1 MIVVKIVMAS
11 YLKFYQVIPSSKSY
25 DMKKGKF
32 NTGVLS
38 VAAGVLMMMFA
49 TACNNTDDNKT
60 KTAKGEKES
69 ADTTTA
75 TVTAKKKGR
84 ASAAIDKDE
93 IKNAKVEKDKTGVYI
108 KAEVMPVYEG
118 NDQALNEYINSKI
131 VYPEQA
137 VENNIEGTVRV
148 QFVVDEKGAVSDVKT
163 VGTKLGYGLEE
174 EAVSVVRNLPKWTPG
189 KVGGKNVKTRLSVP
203 ITYKLES

>member
-1 MIVVKIVMAS
+1 
-11 YLKFYQVIPSSKSY
+11 
-25 DMKKGKF
+25 MKKGKF
-32 NTGVLS
+32 STGILS
-38 VAAGVLMMMFA
+38 VAAGVLMIMFA

-60 KTAKGEKES
+60 KTAKEGVGTS
-69 ADTTTA
+69 DTATA
-75 TVTAKKKGR
+75 KSTVTAKKKGR
-84 ASAAIDKDE
+84 ASVVIDKDDM
-93 IKNAKVEKDKTGVYI
+93 KNAKIEKDNTGVYT

-118 NDQALNEYINSKI
+118 NDQALAEYINSKI

-137 VENNIEGTVRV
+137 VENNVEGTVKV
-148 QFVVDEKGAVSDVKT
+148 QFVIDEKGTVSDVKT

-189 KVGGKNVKTRLSVP
+189 KVKGKNVKTRLSVP

>member
-1 MIVVKIVMAS
+1 
-11 YLKFYQVIPSSKSY
+11 
-25 DMKKGKF
+25 MKKGKF
-32 NTGVLS
+32 STGILS
-38 VAAGVLMMMFA
+38 VAAGVLMIMFV

-75 TVTAKKKGR
+75 KTAVSAKKKGR
-84 ASAAIDKDE
+84 ASATIDKDE
-93 IKNAKVEKDKTGVYI
+93 MKNAKVEKDKNGVYT
-108 KAEVMPVYEG
+108 KVEVMPVYEG
-118 NDQALNEYINSKI
+118 NDQALNDYVNSKI

-148 QFVVDEKGAVSDVKT
+148 QFVVNENGTISDVKT

-174 EAVSVVRNLPKWTPG
+174 EAISVVRNLPKWTPG